1 MSGPSVKNEI
11 DNPYIQH
18 LVKEI
23 KSVTGNQEANIFGQH
38 GFADTRYFSRFD
50 VPAIEC
56 GPSGDAWHGD
66 GEYAVVDSLD
76 QYKDIIV
83 GFGKTFN

>member
-23 KSVTGNQEANIFGQH
+23 KSVTANQEANIFGQH
-38 GFADTRYFSRFD
+38 GFPDTR
-50 VPAIEC
+50 
-56 GPSGDAWHGD
+56 
-66 GEYAVVDSLD
+66 
-76 QYKDIIV
+76 
-83 GFGKTFN
+83 